1 MVKIAKK
8 SDPKKLEE
16 LKKKIHNEQYLEKA
30 INMIAMNLTKNLLH
44 EET

>member
-16 LKKKIHNEQYLEKA
+16 LKKKIHNESYLQNA
-30 INMIAMNLTKNLLH
+30 INMIALNLTKNLLH
-44 EET
+44 EE